1 MSAHEPYGVP
11 MTRNRQPPA
20 EHVLVAGCADDLP
33 EIHRQLVELPDT
45 AYGQVFVEVALEDEV
60 RILPAPPR
68 VSVTWLVRSGRP
80 SRVASLVFADR
91 GEALAEAVIGWA
103 AEWCVA
109 GGEPC
114 RTLWIGCAE
123 SPWVERARSVVQLD
137 LDDAGQQVEIGG

>member
-1 MSAHEPYGVP
+1 VSAHGPYGVR
-11 MTRNRQPPA
+11 MTRNRQEPA
-20 EHVLVAGCADDLP
+20 PRVLVAGCADDLP
-33 EIHRQLVELPDT
+33 EIHRQLLELPDT
-45 AYGQVFVEVALEDEV
+45 AYGQVFVEVALADEV

-68 VSVTWLVRSGRP
+68 VGVTWLVRSTRG
-80 SRVASLVFADR
+80 SRIASLVFADR

-109 GGEPC
+109 GSEPC
-114 RTLWIGCAE
+114 TVLWIGCTE